1 MNTLVFSKER
11 PAGRIITFM
20 FFFRTPSRPP
30 RLATWRHSRC
40 LIGPTSSIL
49 TGLFGSWGKRERLRI
64 QDCCSASPV
73 PWPRAP
79 GNPTAGSS
87 PSSTSSSLAVPFSS
101 CLLPTLFFSSPTV
114 KSHFF
119 FCVCLFCSALE
130 EVSKRRGRAHGLC
143 RNFLGHLFTT
153 WHLQSILGV
162 KHMHSIKIRAH
173 LCHSLASEAPRQAP
187 VK

>member
-11 PAGRIITFM
+11 PAERIITFM

-101 CLLPTLFFSSPTV
+101 CLLPTSFFSSPTV

-119 FCVCLFCSALE
+119 FLCVYFVLLWRRFLKGGEEPMDCS
-130 EVSKRRGRAHGLC
+130 GI
-143 RNFLGHLFTT
+143 FLGICCWPT
-153 WHLQSILGV
+153 WRLQSILGV
-162 KHMHSIKIRAH
+162 KHMHS
-173 LCHSLASEAPRQAP
+173 
-187 VK
+187 